1 VRANRLAVSIAL
13 VLTLGFAGCAQRA
26 AQDAREDAE
35 AAVRDRE
42 PPVGIVATP
51 PPEPAKRVAAKP
63 TSSPQERK
71 VAATAGALAGQPA
84 REEAQAVPATP
95 VVFDEPLPLA
105 EAAVASNVQQA
116 PVDGAAFPYGVE
128 NTENYAGRDDNGVMR
143 VAESPVST
151 FSIDVDTGAYSNV
164 RRMLAQGQ
172 LPPADAVRTEEF
184 VNYFD
189 YGYAP
194 PASASTPFAVHTEI
208 APAPWNRDRHLL
220 MVGIKGYEVPAAQIP
235 ASNLVFLVDTSGS
248 MQDPNKLPLV
258 KASLKTLVGRLRA
271 QDRISLVVYAGSAG
285 LVLPP
290 TSGAEKATILAA
302 LDALEAGGSTNGGE
316 GIALAYAMAERAYI
330 KGGVNRVILA
340 SDGDFNVG
348 TTSVEA
354 LKSMVADRRESGI
367 ALTTLGFG
375 QGNYNDE
382 MAEQL
387 ADEGNGNHAYIDT
400 LREAEKVL
408 VDELSSTMLT
418 IAQDVK
424 IQIEFNPK
432 LVAEY
437 RLIGYENRMLRRED
451 FANDRIDAGEIGAG
465 HDVTALYELTLV
477 GSPAV
482 RIEPLRYGEPVANAA
497 VANAGGELAH
507 LRLRYKHPGEKD
519 SVLIERPLDRSEIE
533 AQPGPRL
540 QLAAAVAAFAE
551 SLRGGTQLGEFDLA
565 DVSRLARGVSLPDP
579 FGYRAELV
587 ELVERAAAMK
597 TAAPDSQVAIAR

>member
-1 VRANRLAVSIAL
+1 LAVSIAL
-13 VLTLGFAGCAQRA
+13 ALTVGFAGCAQHD
-26 AQDAREDAE
+26 AQKAREDAE
-35 AAVRDRE
+35 A
-42 PPVGIVATP
+42 
-51 PPEPAKRVAAKP
+51 
-63 TSSPQERK
+63 
-71 VAATAGALAGQPA
+71 PA
-84 REEAQAVPATP
+84 RELASQDAMRGAIAPPPPAAVEAVHAGAPAANAAHDTSK
-95 VVFDEPLPLA
+95 VSQTGA
-105 EAAVASNVQQA
+105 AAVAPRKIEEVDALHAVAELESMAVSIA
-116 PVDGAAFPYGVE
+116 PVVASEPLPYGVE
-128 NTENYAGRDDNGVMR
+128 NTENYAARDDNAVMR
-143 VAESPVST
+143 VAEQPVST

-164 RRMLAQGQ
+164 RRMLVEGV
-172 LPPADAVRTEEF
+172 LPPGDAVRTEEF

-194 PASASTPFAVHTEI
+194 PRDASTPFAVHTEI

-220 MVGIKGYEVPAAQIP
+220 MVGIKGYEVPASSIP

-248 MQDPNKLPLV
+248 MQEPNKLPLV
-258 KASLKTLVGRLRA
+258 KESLKALVAKLRPE
-271 QDRISLVVYAGSAG
+271 DRITLVVYAGSAG

-290 TSGAEKATILAA
+290 TSGAEKATISAA

-330 KGGVNRVILA
+330 EGGVNRVILA

-354 LKSMVADRRESGI
+354 LKSLVEDKREGGI

-387 ADEGNGNHAYIDT
+387 ADAGNGNHAYVDT
-400 LREAEKVL
+400 LREANKVL
-408 VDELSSTMLT
+408 GEELSSTMLT

-424 IQIEFNPK
+424 IQIEFNPA

-451 FANDRIDAGEIGAG
+451 FSNDRVDAGEIGAG

-477 GSPAV
+477 GSPAL
-482 RIEPLRYGEPVANAA
+482 RIEPLRYGEPQPVAAA
-497 VANAGGELAH
+497 TGELAH
-507 LRLRYKHPGEKD
+507 LRLRYKQPGETT
-519 SVLIERPLDRSEIE
+519 SRLIERPLERDEI
-533 AQPGPRL
+533 AASPDARL

-551 SLRGGTQLGEFDLA
+551 SLRGGEQLGDFDLA
-565 DVSRLARGVSLPDP
+565 DVSALARGVSLPDP
-579 FGYRAELV
+579 YGYRAELV

-597 TAAPDSQVAIAR
+597 SPVRTNEVAIAR